1 MKVELGEKEGEKEG
15 EMEGEMEG
23 EKPCIREG
31 NGGRAWEWWAEL
43 RLSPCSLLI
52 GRRTNQRRCTFSSIF
67 NKHVP
72 LLYH

>member
-15 EMEGEMEG
+15 EMEGEVEG

-43 RLSPCSLLI
+43 RL
-52 GRRTNQRRCTFSSIF
+52 
-67 NKHVP
+67 
-72 LLYH
+72 